1 MSLRVPN
8 LLNAVSEL
16 HIGKF
21 PAIYSNIKLIISMLD
36 NENSLKIVNTVI
48 QVFHDSKCYCTVD
61 SIFQKNPGL
70 CGLKFQCVPMLLD

>member
-1 MSLRVPN
+1 MCNTVLIALVIIWVTYFKSYVFEIQFMSLRVPN

-48 QVFHDSKCYCTVD
+48 QVFQVILHR
-61 SIFQKNPGL
+61 
-70 CGLKFQCVPMLLD
+70 